1 MKIKFIKH
9 FRCAIGDVWSKDLYF
24 IGDTETVPKKV
35 GDAMVSDRWAV
46 DVSPK
51 KAPVVKAKKPVYKK
65 KVITNIENT

>member
-1 MKIKFIKH
+1 MVIKFLKH
-9 FRCAIGDVWSKDLYF
+9 FRTTINDVWSKDLYF
-24 IGDTETVPKKV
+24 IGDTETVPKQV

-65 KVITNIENT
+65 KVITEIEES